1 MTSDSANGGY
11 RLTAWVVGGSAL
23 VALALVAAAIVWS
36 WHLKIVAIGLQ
47 LLGIGLTLLG
57 VAVVR
62 SWLERA
68 AHMTGEAKRGLD
80 RLWAQSR
87 ERLRVWWSRRRG
99 RPVVVHVS
107 ASDSAT
113 VTDSATATVTR
124 YRVDRQ
130 TVADRDWLVHL
141 DDRVYG
147 LVEQL
152 DKLEQA
158 RISEQAEWRQ
168 RLADQRDE
176 MRDEMLAATRQ
187 GWELIVGGLVW
198 SAVGTA
204 LWMAA

>member
-23 VALALVAAAIVWS
+23 VAVALVAAAIVWS
-36 WHLKIVAIGLQ
+36 WHLKIVASGLQ

-68 AHMTGEAKRGLD
+68 ADMTAEAKRGLD

-99 RPVVVHVS
+99 RPVVVHVT
-107 ASDSAT
+107 ASDSVT

-147 LVEQL
+147 LVEQV

-158 RISEQAEWRQ
+158 RNPSRLSGGDGSPTSETRCETRCGRHAA
-168 RLADQRDE
+168 RLGAHCR
-176 MRDEMLAATRQ
+176 RSRL
-187 GWELIVGGLVW
+187 VGGRNGPVE
-198 SAVGTA
+198 
-204 LWMAA
+204 AA

>member
-23 VALALVAAAIVWS
+23 VAVALVAAAIVWS
-36 WHLKIVAIGLQ
+36 WHLKIVASGLQ

-68 AHMTGEAKRGLD
+68 ADMTAEAKRGLD

-99 RPVVVHVS
+99 RPVVVHVT
-107 ASDSAT
+107 ASDSVT

-147 LVEQL
+147 LVEQ
-152 DKLEQA
+152 
-158 RISEQAEWRQ
+158 
-168 RLADQRDE
+168 
-176 MRDEMLAATRQ
+176 
-187 GWELIVGGLVW
+187 V
-198 SAVGTA
+198 
-204 LWMAA
+204 